1 MTSSSSL
8 SQIQCQ
14 GKHGIH
20 IKVSNIHRVPLETDN
35 KLVVC
40 HCLYSLTLNSETFQH
55 SIANDSAT
63 LQHVLQCYR
72 NLSARSGHIQEL
84 ITELLAFF
92 RVEFGVY
99 TATFRMS
106 LRECMQIHAAHLPIS
121 DAERFP
127 KLAKLYRQPFC
138 RAHYS
143 CCARVIFVR
152 SECTTVLVCAVRQH
166 YIHETLIMIEHSDIF
181 F

>member
-40 HCLYSLTLNSETFQH
+40 HCLYTLTLNSAIFKH
-55 SIANDSAT
+55 SIANDSET

-166 YIHETLIMIEHSDIF
+166 YIHETLNMIEHSDIF